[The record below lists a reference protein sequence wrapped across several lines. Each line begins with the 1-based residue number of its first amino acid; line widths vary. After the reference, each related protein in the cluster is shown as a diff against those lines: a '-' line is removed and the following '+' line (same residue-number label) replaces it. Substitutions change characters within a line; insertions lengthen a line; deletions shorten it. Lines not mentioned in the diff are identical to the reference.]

1 MSLTSLDSKLSVLI
15 SKEEIA
21 QKIQEVALQMQQEGL
36 TQDLVMV
43 MVMKGA
49 LCLVAD
55 LLRALPFSVEIES
68 VQCSSYGARGMERGE
83 LTVNGLQSL
92 DIQGRDVLLVD
103 DIFDSGHTLNT
114 VANALRQKHPRSLRS
129 LVLLVKNVPR
139 TIPWRPDYVLF
150 EIENHFVVG
159 YGLDY
164 KEKYRGLEAI
174 YRLTDPSF

>member
-1 MSLTSLDSKLSVLI
+1 
-15 SKEEIA
+15 
-21 QKIQEVALQMQQEGL
+21 
-36 TQDLVMV
+36 
-43 MVMKGA
+43 
-49 LCLVAD
+49 
-55 LLRALPFSVEIES
+55 
-68 VQCSSYGARGMERGE
+68 MERGE